1 MRNTGRNFSVGI
13 TAFIKHP
20 VKPTKKASVFFVLNV
35 FSAQQGHTQS
45 WRQDNRHQYRE
56 GHRRYNGD
64 RELAINRT
72 GRAAKECHGNKYR
85 RQHYRYPHQRAGNL
99 GHGFFGSFFGIEAF
113 FFHQALDVFYH
124 HDGVIHQQADSQHHG
139 KHGQYVDTKTEGIEH
154 SKGTQQHYR
163 YGNGWY
169 QRRTPVLQE

>member
-1 MRNTGRNFSVGI
+1 MGTNTVDST
-13 TAFIKHP
+13 TAI
-20 VKPTKKASVFFVLNV
+20 PT
-35 FSAQQGHTQS
+35 SALEI
-45 WRQDNRHQYRE
+45 WVMD
-56 GHRRYNGD
+56 
-64 RELAINRT
+64 
-72 GRAAKECHGNKYR
+72 
-85 RQHYRYPHQRAGNL
+85 
-99 GHGFFGSFFGIEAF
+99 FFGSFFGIEAF

-139 KHGQYVDTKTEGIEH
+139 KHGQHVDTKTEGIEH